1 MIVSTSICTCSFDG
15 ALGLGETTGG
25 GPIVLGCELAA
36 GNGTLG
42 VSGAKVVAG
51 EEAID
56 DGNPGKVIG
65 KSEMS
70 KTGTTGPLG
79 TAYFSTGGGALVNAT
94 GALLSTAFGLVVGG
108 DFNIGR
114 LLYSTERGAFWLTS
128 ADPEAAPVVL
138 VSSSSSIT
146 MGSTSAVVACEEV
159 ASPETGRG
167 RSKGEALK
175 ISPTFLTGT

>member
-1 MIVSTSICTCSFDG
+1 MSVSTSICTCSFDG
-15 ALGLGETTGG
+15 AFGLGETTGG

-42 VSGAKVVAG
+42 VSGGKVVAG

-56 DGNPGKVIG
+56 DGNPGRVIG

-70 KTGTTGPLG
+70 KTGTTAGPLG
-79 TAYFSTGGGALVNAT
+79 TTYFSTGGGALVNAT

-114 LLYSTERGAFWLTS
+114 LLCKTGGGGAFWLTS
-128 ADPEAAPVVL
+128 ADPEAASVVL

-146 MGSTSAVVACEEV
+146 MGHLCN
-159 ASPETGRG
+159 GR
-167 RSKGEALK
+167 
-175 ISPTFLTGT
+175 